1 MKLPIFKRKA
11 VDRLWLV
18 ASNQSTSYSDRE
30 FSPDGE
36 TIKDDEVQEVTDVN
50 FDPNL
55 FEQLVL
61 PSPEKGVGASDA
73 ENALIL
79 FQELKGMSP
88 KIARDERV
96 WCALSHLYG
105 KDFIWRRHVQGI
117 ADEKLSRT
125 LQTRYFCRANG
136 KDRGFERD
144 NALSR
149 LWWWAFM
156 SSRVESLTHAEALE
170 TLLEST
176 DFRDT
181 VVGRPT
187 TSIIPHVFEALIL
200 IYRREKET
208 DPNSTFFSRKNP
220 KNDIEPP
227 YRQFAKLINRHG
239 GRTLYDTMDVEELV
253 DLFWSLRKTI
263 NENVIGP

>member
-1 MKLPIFKRKA
+1 MQLPILKRKA
-11 VDRLWLV
+11 VDRLWHI
-18 ASNQSTSYSDRE
+18 ASNQPKSYADRKFE
-30 FSPDGE
+30 PDGDA
-36 TIKDDEVQEVTDVN
+36 IKDDELQAVSEVS

-55 FEQLVL
+55 FQQLVL
-61 PSPEKGVGASDA
+61 PGPEKSIGVSDA

-79 FQELKGMSP
+79 FQELRGMSP

-96 WCALSHLYG
+96 WCALSHLHG
-105 KDFIWRRHVQGI
+105 HEFIWRRHIAGT

-125 LQTRYFCRANG
+125 LHTRYFCRANG

-149 LWWWAFM
+149 LWWWAFL

-176 DFRDT
+176 DFRDA

-187 TSIIPHVFEALIL
+187 TSIIPQVFEALLL
-200 IYRREKET
+200 IYRKEKDA
-208 DPNSTFFSRKNP
+208 DPNLAFFSRQSRDKTAGN
-220 KNDIEPP
+220 
-227 YRQFAKLINRHG
+227 YRQLLMLINRHG
-239 GRTLYDTMDVEELV
+239 GRTLYDTMEVAELV
-253 DLFWSLRKTI
+253 ELFWSLRIKVTE
-263 NENVIGP
+263 NEADS

>member
-1 MKLPIFKRKA
+1 MNLPIFKRKA
-11 VDRLWLV
+11 VERLWHI
-18 ASNQSTSYSDRE
+18 ASNQPKSYGGRE
-30 FSPDGE
+30 FRPDGDS
-36 TIKDDEVQEVTDVN
+36 IKDDELLEVPGVT

-55 FEQLVL
+55 FQHLVF
-61 PSPEKGVGASDA
+61 PGPEKSIGASDS

-79 FQELKGMSP
+79 FQELRGMTP
-88 KIARDERV
+88 KVARDERV

-105 KDFIWRRHVQGI
+105 KDFIWRRHIEGT

-136 KDRGFERD
+136 RDRGFERD

-156 SSRVESLTHAEALE
+156 SSKVESLTHAQALE

-176 DFRDT
+176 DFRDA

-187 TSIIPHVFEALIL
+187 TSIIPQVFEALLL
-200 IYRREKET
+200 IYRREKEA
-208 DPNSTFFSRKNP
+208 DPSVAFFSRKSRDEGEGN
-220 KNDIEPP
+220 
-227 YRQFAKLINRHG
+227 YRELLVLINRHG
-239 GRTLYDTMDVEELV
+239 GRTLYDTMEVEELA

-263 NENVIGP
+263 KENEVDP

>member
-11 VDRLWLV
+11 VERLWHV
-18 ASNQSTSYSDRE
+18 ASNQPTSYSDRA
-30 FSPDGE
+30 FSPDGKS
-36 TIKDDEVQEVTDVN
+36 IKDDEIQELPGVN

-55 FEQLVL
+55 FKQLTL
-61 PSPEKGVGASDA
+61 PSPEKSVGASDA

-79 FQELKGMSP
+79 FQELRGISP

-105 KDFIWRRHVQGI
+105 NDFIWRRHVKGT
-117 ADEKLSRT
+117 ADETLSRT

-136 KDRGFERD
+136 KYRGFERD

-170 TLLEST
+170 ALLEST

-181 VVGRPT
+181 IVGRPT
-187 TSIIPHVFEALIL
+187 TSIIPQVFEALIV
-200 IYRREKET
+200 IYLREKNA
-208 DPNSTFFSRKNP
+208 DPNSTFFSRKKPQGNG
-220 KNDIEPP
+220 EPP
-227 YRQFAKLINRHG
+227 YRKFAKLINRHG
-239 GRTLYDTMDVEELV
+239 GRTLYDTMGVEELV
-253 DLFWSLRKTI
+253 DLCWSLRQTI
-263 NENVIGP
+263 NENAIVP